1 MSPKLTLWML
11 AAVKDPTSK
20 NWYMFPVD
28 GKVVR

>member
-1 MSPKLTLWML
+1 ML

-20 NWYMFPVD
+20 NWYMFLVD